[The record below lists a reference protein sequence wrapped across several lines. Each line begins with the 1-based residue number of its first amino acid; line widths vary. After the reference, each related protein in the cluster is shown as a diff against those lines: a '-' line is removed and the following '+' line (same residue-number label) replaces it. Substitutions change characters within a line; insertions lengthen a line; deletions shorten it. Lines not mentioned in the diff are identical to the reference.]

1 MNGVNNKK
9 IRKWLRNFFRSH
21 FFFFYPKKY
30 GTFAK
35 NIYLFEVMKTQ
46 ASSSDF
52 RNGPIVTVTTDREA
66 YPKRWIAAL
75 VQMCMEKKVGERLTK
90 LGVENYVP
98 TQTEIRQ
105 WSDRKK
111 KVERVVIPMVVFV
124 HTDEKTERSLRMH
137 SFIRKILTYPGQT
150 NAAVIPDDQIDRLKF
165 MLRQSDSPVEMMEQH
180 LQVGDKVR
188 IVRGALQGLEGEFYK
203 NVDKSM
209 VAIHIEALG
218 YACVSVS
225 VEDIEKIE

>member
-1 MNGVNNKK
+1 
-9 IRKWLRNFFRSH
+9 
-21 FFFFYPKKY
+21 
-30 GTFAK
+30 
-35 NIYLFEVMKTQ
+35 MKTNVY
-46 ASSSDF
+46 SSESELES
-52 RNGPIVTVTTDREA
+52 IVPVTTDREA
-66 YPKRWIAAL
+66 HPKRWIAAL

-165 MLRQSDSPVEMMEQH
+165 MLRQSDSPVEMMELH
-180 LQVGDKVR
+180 LQVGDKVH
-188 IVRGALQGLEGEFYK
+188 IVRGALQGLEGELYK

-225 VEDIEKIE
+225 VEDIEKIER

>member
-1 MNGVNNKK
+1 
-9 IRKWLRNFFRSH
+9 
-21 FFFFYPKKY
+21 
-30 GTFAK
+30 
-35 NIYLFEVMKTQ
+35 MKTNVY
-46 ASSSDF
+46 SSESEMES
-52 RNGPIVTVTTDREA
+52 IVPVTTDREA
-66 YPKRWIAAL
+66 HPKRWIAAL

-165 MLRQSDSPVEMMEQH
+165 MLRQSDCPVEMMEQR
-180 LQVGDKVR
+180 LQVGDKVQ
-188 IVRGALQGLEGEFYK
+188 IVRGALQGLEGELYK

-225 VEDIEKIE
+225 VEDIEIINK

>member
-1 MNGVNNKK
+1 
-9 IRKWLRNFFRSH
+9 
-21 FFFFYPKKY
+21 
-30 GTFAK
+30 
-35 NIYLFEVMKTQ
+35 MKTNVY
-46 ASSSDF
+46 SSES
-52 RNGPIVTVTTDREA
+52 GLPSVVPVTTDREA
-66 YPKRWIAAL
+66 HPKRWVAAL
-75 VQMCMEKKVGERLTK
+75 VQMCTEKKVGERLTK
-90 LGVENYVP
+90 LGIENYVP

-150 NAAVIPDDQIDRLKF
+150 NAAVIPNDQIDRLKF

-180 LQVGDKVR
+180 LQVGDKVH
-188 IVRGALQGLEGEFYK
+188 IVRGALRGLEGEFYK

-225 VEDIEKIE
+225 VEDIEKNQE

>member
-1 MNGVNNKK
+1 
-9 IRKWLRNFFRSH
+9 
-21 FFFFYPKKY
+21 
-30 GTFAK
+30 
-35 NIYLFEVMKTQ
+35 MKTNVY
-46 ASSSDF
+46 SSESEMES
-52 RNGPIVTVTTDREA
+52 IVPVTTDREA
-66 YPKRWIAAL
+66 HPKRWIAAL
-75 VQMCMEKKVGERLTK
+75 VQMCTEKKVGERLTK
-90 LGVENYVP
+90 LGIENYVP

-150 NAAVIPDDQIDRLKF
+150 AAAVIPDDQIDRLKF
-165 MLRQSDSPVEMMEQH
+165 MLRQSDSSVEMMEHH
-180 LQVGDKVR
+180 LQVGDKVQ
-188 IVRGALQGLEGEFYK
+188 IVRGALQGLEGELYK

-225 VEDIEKIE
+225 VEDIEKIER

>member
-1 MNGVNNKK
+1 
-9 IRKWLRNFFRSH
+9 
-21 FFFFYPKKY
+21 
-30 GTFAK
+30 
-35 NIYLFEVMKTQ
+35 MKTNVYSS
-46 ASSSDF
+46 ASELES
-52 RNGPIVTVTTDREA
+52 IVPVTTDREA
-66 YPKRWIAAL
+66 HPKRWIAAL
-75 VQMCMEKKVGERLTK
+75 VQMCTEKKVGERLTK

-124 HTDEKTERSLRMH
+124 HTDEKTERTLRMH

-165 MLRQSDSPVEMMEQH
+165 MLRQSDSPVEIMEHH
-180 LQVGDKVR
+180 LQVGDKVH
-188 IVRGALQGLEGEFYK
+188 IVRGALQGLEGELYK

-225 VEDIEKIE
+225 VEDIEKIER

>member
-1 MNGVNNKK
+1 
-9 IRKWLRNFFRSH
+9 
-21 FFFFYPKKY
+21 
-30 GTFAK
+30 
-35 NIYLFEVMKTQ
+35 MKTNVY
-46 ASSSDF
+46 SSESELES
-52 RNGPIVTVTTDREA
+52 IVPVTTDREA
-66 YPKRWIAAL
+66 HPKRWIAAL

-150 NAAVIPDDQIDRLKF
+150 AAAVIPDDQIDRLKF
-165 MLRQSDSPVEMMEQH
+165 MLRQSDSPVEMMEHH
-180 LQVGDKVR
+180 LQVGDKVQ
-188 IVRGALQGLEGEFYK
+188 IVRGTLQGLEGEFFK

>member
-1 MNGVNNKK
+1 
-9 IRKWLRNFFRSH
+9 
-21 FFFFYPKKY
+21 
-30 GTFAK
+30 
-35 NIYLFEVMKTQ
+35 MKTNVYSS
-46 ASSSDF
+46 ASELES
-52 RNGPIVTVTTDREA
+52 IVPVTTDREA
-66 YPKRWIAAL
+66 HPKRWIAVL

-111 KVERVVIPMVVFV
+111 KVERVVIPMVGFV
-124 HTDEKTERSLRMH
+124 HTDEKTERTLRMH

-150 NAAVIPDDQIDRLKF
+150 TAAVIPNDQFDRLKF
-165 MLRQSDSPVEMMEQH
+165 MLRQSDSPVEMMEQR
-180 LQVGDKVR
+180 LQVGDKVH
-188 IVRGALQGLEGEFYK
+188 IVRCALQGLEGEYFK

-225 VEDIEKIE
+225 VEDIEKIER

>member
-1 MNGVNNKK
+1 
-9 IRKWLRNFFRSH
+9 
-21 FFFFYPKKY
+21 
-30 GTFAK
+30 
-35 NIYLFEVMKTQ
+35 MKTNGY
-46 ASSSDF
+46 SSESELES
-52 RNGPIVTVTTDREA
+52 IVPVTTDREA
-66 YPKRWIAAL
+66 HPKRWIAAL

-90 LGVENYVP
+90 LGIENYVP
-98 TQTEIRQ
+98 PQPEIRQ

-137 SFIRKILTYPGQT
+137 SFIRKILAYPGQT
-150 NAAVIPDDQIDRLKF
+150 TAAVIPNDQIDRLKF

-180 LQVGDKVR
+180 LQVGDKVH
-188 IVRGALQGLEGEFYK
+188 IVRGALQGLEGELYK

-225 VEDIEKIE
+225 VEDIEKI

>member
-1 MNGVNNKK
+1 
-9 IRKWLRNFFRSH
+9 
-21 FFFFYPKKY
+21 
-30 GTFAK
+30 
-35 NIYLFEVMKTQ
+35 MKTNVY
-46 ASSSDF
+46 SSESEMES
-52 RNGPIVTVTTDREA
+52 IVPVTTDREA
-66 YPKRWIAAL
+66 HPKRWIAAL

-150 NAAVIPDDQIDRLKF
+150 AAAVIPDDQIDRLKF
-165 MLRQSDSPVEMMEQH
+165 MLRQSDSPVEMMEQR
-180 LQVGDKVR
+180 LQVGDKVH
-188 IVRGALQGLEGEFYK
+188 IVRGALQGLEGELYK

-225 VEDIEKIE
+225 VEDVALCHSERSEESRKH

>member
-1 MNGVNNKK
+1 
-9 IRKWLRNFFRSH
+9 
-21 FFFFYPKKY
+21 
-30 GTFAK
+30 
-35 NIYLFEVMKTQ
+35 MKTNVY
-46 ASSSDF
+46 SSESELES
-52 RNGPIVTVTTDREA
+52 IVPVTTDREA
-66 YPKRWIAAL
+66 HPKRWIAAL

-150 NAAVIPDDQIDRLKF
+150 TAAVIPNDQIDRLKF
-165 MLRQSDSPVEMMEQH
+165 MLRQSDSPVEMMEQR
-180 LQVGDKVR
+180 LQVGDRVH
-188 IVRGALQGLEGEFYK
+188 IVRGALQGLEGELYK

-225 VEDIEKIE
+225 VEDIEKIER

>member
-1 MNGVNNKK
+1 
-9 IRKWLRNFFRSH
+9 
-21 FFFFYPKKY
+21 
-30 GTFAK
+30 
-35 NIYLFEVMKTQ
+35 MKTNVY
-46 ASSSDF
+46 SSESELES
-52 RNGPIVTVTTDREA
+52 IVLVTTDREA
-66 YPKRWIAAL
+66 HPKRWIAAL

-90 LGVENYVP
+90 LGIENYVP

-124 HTDEKTERSLRMH
+124 HTDEKTERTLRMH

-150 NAAVIPDDQIDRLKF
+150 AAAVIPDDQIDRLKF
-165 MLRQSDSPVEMMEQH
+165 MLRQSDSPVEMMEHH
-180 LQVGDKVR
+180 LQVGDKVH
-188 IVRGALQGLEGEFYK
+188 IVRGALRGLEGEFYK
-203 NVDKSM
+203 NMDKSM

-225 VEDIEKIE
+225 VEDIEIINK

>member
-1 MNGVNNKK
+1 
-9 IRKWLRNFFRSH
+9 
-21 FFFFYPKKY
+21 
-30 GTFAK
+30 
-35 NIYLFEVMKTQ
+35 MKTNVY
-46 ASSSDF
+46 SSESELES
-52 RNGPIVTVTTDREA
+52 IVPVTTDREA
-66 YPKRWIAAL
+66 HPKRWIAAL
-75 VQMCMEKKVGERLTK
+75 VQMCTEKKVGERLTK
-90 LGVENYVP
+90 LGIENYVP

-150 NAAVIPDDQIDRLKF
+150 NAAVIPNDQIDRLKF
-165 MLRQSDSPVEMMEQH
+165 MLRQSDSPVEMMEHH
-180 LQVGDKVR
+180 LQVGDKVH
-188 IVRGALQGLEGEFYK
+188 IVRGALQGLEGELYK

-225 VEDIEKIE
+225 VEDIEKIER

>member
-1 MNGVNNKK
+1 
-9 IRKWLRNFFRSH
+9 
-21 FFFFYPKKY
+21 
-30 GTFAK
+30 
-35 NIYLFEVMKTQ
+35 MKTNVY
-46 ASSSDF
+46 SSESELKS
-52 RNGPIVTVTTDREA
+52 IVPVTTDREA
-66 YPKRWIAAL
+66 HPKRWIAAL

-124 HTDEKTERSLRMH
+124 RTDEKTERSLRMH

-150 NAAVIPDDQIDRLKF
+150 AAAVIPDDQIDRLKF
-165 MLRQSDSPVEMMEQH
+165 MLRQADSPVEMMEH
-180 LQVGDKVR
+180 LQVGDKVH
-188 IVRGALQGLEGEFYK
+188 IIRGALQGLEGEFFK

-225 VEDIEKIE
+225 VEDIEKIER